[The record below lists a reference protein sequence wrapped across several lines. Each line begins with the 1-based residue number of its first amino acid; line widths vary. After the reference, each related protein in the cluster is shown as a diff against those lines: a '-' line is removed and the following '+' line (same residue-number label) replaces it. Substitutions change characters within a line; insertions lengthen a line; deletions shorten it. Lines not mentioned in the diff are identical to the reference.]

1 MARLLYSA
9 AMSLDGFIAAV
20 DGDMSWLSAFAGGD
34 RDEPTSAELAQEV
47 GSLLV
52 GRRTHDGD
60 DPNSGTANEGAYGGA
75 WHGPVIV
82 LTHRPPADPDPES
95 ASDSDPDPDPD
106 TTFRTDLPAAVA
118 AAREAAG
125 EKYVSILGADVGRQ
139 CLEAGLVDEI
149 LVYVVPVLLGDGV
162 PLFRHPGGT
171 DIRLEPTGRTAHW
184 YRVVSR

>member
-1 MARLLYSA
+1 MAKLLYSA
-9 AMSLDGFIAAV
+9 AMSLDGFIAGV
-20 DGDMSWLSAFAGGD
+20 DGDMSWLSAEQGGGD
-34 RDEPTSAELAQEV
+34 GPSSAELAQEV

-60 DPNSGTANEGAYGGA
+60 DPNEGTDSEGAFGGS

-82 LTHRPPADPDPES
+82 LTHRPPAEPY
-95 ASDSDPDPDPD
+95 PD
-106 TTFRTDLPAAVA
+106 TTFVTDLPAAVT
-118 AAREAAG
+118 AARDAAG
-125 EKYVSILGADVGRQ
+125 EKYVSILGADVARQ
-139 CLEAGLVDEI
+139 CLEAGLVDEV

-184 YRVVSR
+184 YRVKSR

>member
-1 MARLLYSA
+1 MAKVLYSA
-9 AMSLDGFIAAV
+9 AMSLDGFIAGV
-20 DGDMSWLSAFAGGD
+20 DGDMSWMSAFTGD
-34 RDEPTSAELAQEV
+34 PDDPSSAELAQEV

-60 DPNSGTANEGAYGGA
+60 DPNKDTESAGAYGGA
-75 WHGPVIV
+75 WHGPVFV
-82 LTHRPPADPDPES
+82 LTHRPPADPE
-95 ASDSDPDPDPD
+95 PD
-106 TTFRTDLPAAVA
+106 TTFVTDLPAAVA
-118 AAREAAG
+118 AAKEAAG
-125 EKYVSILGADVGRQ
+125 DKYVSILGADVGRQ
-139 CLEAGLVDEI
+139 CLEAGLVDEV

>member
-1 MARLLYSA
+1 MAKLLYSA
-9 AMSLDGFIAAV
+9 AMSLDGFIAGV

-34 RDEPTSAELAQEV
+34 RDEPSSAELAQEV

-60 DPNSGTANEGAYGGA
+60 DPNSGTENEGAYGGA

-82 LTHRPPADPDPES
+82 LTHRPPAEPY
-95 ASDSDPDPDPD
+95 PD
-106 TTFRTDLPAAVA
+106 TTFHTDLPAAVTAARA
-118 AAREAAG
+118 AAG
-125 EKYVSILGADVGRQ
+125 DKYVSILGADVGRQ

-149 LVYVVPVLLGDGV
+149 AVYVVPVLLGDGV
-162 PLFRHPGGT
+162 PLFRHAGGT